1 MSPTVLL
8 LTSVLTGVFFCAW
21 PLRMNQSGLPG
32 PAAML
37 AYATVSIIVAL
48 VVMAFSPTAWTA
60 LRGRPLSVG
69 VQAGVLNVIGVM
81 LFMTLMAGASRVEA
95 PRLILI
101 VVLTQTALSGLW
113 AAYQAG
119 SFEPRFAVGLLT
131 ALATVWL
138 MR

>member
-1 MSPTVLL
+1 MSPTALL

-37 AYATVSIIVAL
+37 AYAAVSIVVAL
-48 VVMAFSPTAWTA
+48 VVIGISPAAWTA
-60 LRGRPLSVG
+60 LRGRPLVVG
-69 VQAGVLNVIGVM
+69 LQAGVLNVIGVM
-81 LFMTLMAGASRVEA
+81 LFMTLLAGASRIEA

-101 VVLTQTALSGLW
+101 VVITQTTLNGLW

-119 SFEPRFAVGLLT
+119 SFEPRVALGFVT